1 MGLYQLAETLG
12 TPVYELKRNMPISEY
27 QGWIEF
33 FDRSNKEREMAA
45 KLGGK
50 KNLLDNPNDLV
61 QGLTR

>member
-1 MGLYQLAETLG
+1 MGLYQLAQTLG

-33 FDRSNKEREMAA
+33 FARIEKEREIES

-50 KNLLDNPNDLV
+50 KNLLNNPNDLV